1 MSYVEILF
9 ILIIWRYI
17 RIYYVMITF
26 IAKFMISTQWTFK
39 TMDIDRILPNFLQN
53 DIVSLS
59 VSRKIND
66 KKILCCALSIL

>member
-1 MSYVEILF
+1 
-9 ILIIWRYI
+9 
-17 RIYYVMITF
+17 MITF